1 MNRKAPPPNIG
12 RMVKSAR
19 KTHALTLAQLS
30 ERSGVSRSML
40 SAIERETVN
49 PTFSVVWA
57 LTQSLGIDFNA
68 LNESTPADDPI
79 EHVKRYST
87 PMRHSAD
94 GRCTLYMLN
103 PRRNMLP
110 VEWHDMLMERE
121 AVLDSAAHAPGTF
134 EHLTCLAGRISITSA
149 SKTILAE
156 QGDTL
161 RYRADRPHRIRNEAD
176 GPSRALLLV
185 ALPSHFSAPGK

>member
-1 MNRKAPPPNIG
+1 MNRKTPPPNIG
-12 RMVKSAR
+12 RMVRSVR
-19 KTHALTLAQLS
+19 KTRNLTLAQLS

-68 LNESTPADDPI
+68 LNESALSDDPV

-87 PMRHSAD
+87 PMRHSED
-94 GRCTLYMLN
+94 GKCTLHMLN
-103 PRRNMLP
+103 PKRNMLP
-110 VEWHDMLMERE
+110 VEWHDMQMEQDG
-121 AVLDSAAHAPGTF
+121 VLESAAHAPGTF

-149 SKTILAE
+149 SRTIVAE
-156 QGDTL
+156 PGDTL
-161 RYRADRPHRIRNEAD
+161 RYRADRPHVIRNEAD

-185 ALPSHFSAPGK
+185 ALPAHYFAPET